1 MTALE
6 ETTDAESAEERSRRR
21 IRAFIAEHLPADW
34 RGLGALDPDERDRFA
49 TWWKTTL
56 NDHGLMAVTWP
67 KEVGGSDL
75 PLLDR
80 VVLGEELMRAGAAIW
95 DISVEVSMNLIG
107 RTILEVGTPE
117 QKARFL
123 PPILAGT
130 ERWCQGFS
138 EPNSGSDLA
147 SLGTRA
153 VRDGDEWVI
162 SGQKIWT
169 SGADDSHWIFVLAR
183 TDTEAPKH
191 GGLTFF
197 LVPMDQPGVE
207 ARPIRN
213 INKTV
218 DFCEVFLDGARTT
231 SANILGS
238 VGDGWNVAMTLLSFE
253 RGEGATTDAVQ
264 YREEFGRLVR
274 DARMLGRNS
283 DPLIRQRLAKLYTEV
298 EIMRFLGQRVVQQLV
313 SGGQIGPEGS
323 LHKLV
328 WSGFQQRLAE
338 LAVDII
344 GADAMTPSGRDSV
357 SSIAV
362 DDPGAPYS
370 SQSWVTVLMASR
382 SCTIRG
388 GTTEIQRNIIS
399 EKVLGLP
406 REPRA
411 DTGPWSQTRR

>member
-1 MTALE
+1 MGTEA
-6 ETTDAESAEERSRRR
+6 THAARAR
-21 IRAFIAEHLPADW
+21 IRAFLTEHLPADW
-34 RGLGALDPDERDRFA
+34 RGLGALAADERDTFA
-49 TWWKTTL
+49 TQWKRTL

-67 KEVGGSDL
+67 KEYGGSDL
-75 PLLDR
+75 PLLER
-80 VVLGEELMRAGAAIW
+80 VVLGEELMKAGAAVW

-130 ERWCQGFS
+130 ERWCQGYS

-153 VRDGDEWVI
+153 VQDGDEWVI
-162 SGQKIWT
+162 TGQKIWT

-183 TDTEAPKH
+183 TDAEAPKH
-191 GGLTFF
+191 AGLTFF

-207 ARPIRN
+207 VRPIVN
-213 INKTV
+213 MNGVV
-218 DFCEVFLDGARTT
+218 DFCEVYLDEVRTS
-231 SANILGS
+231 SANILGK
-238 VGDGWNVAMTLLSFE
+238 VGDGWSVAMTLLSFE
-253 RGEGATTDAVQ
+253 RGEGATTDALQ
-264 YREEFGRLVR
+264 YREEFDRLVR
-274 DARMLGRNS
+274 ATKDLGRNT
-283 DPLIRQRLAKLYTEV
+283 DPHIRQRLAKLYTEV
-298 EIMRFLGQRVVQQLV
+298 EIMRLLGGRVVHQLV

-328 WSGFQQRLAE
+328 WSGFQQRIAE

-344 GADAMTPSGRDSV
+344 GADAMAPSGRDSM

-370 SQSWVTVLMASR
+370 SKSWVTVLMASR

-388 GTTEIQRNIIS
+388 GTTEIQRNIIG

-411 DTGPWSQTRR
+411 DTGPWSKTLR